1 MPCIDALIRCFSSS
15 AAGHAM
21 FAYCPLTHALD
32 GTFTMNFWNAG
43 QKVISR
49 VLNTDAAGRPRM
61 KLLDTEHAAGHEFC
75 EMRVRTM
82 NTHVDLWVRNGTTDL
97 DLLAMILGNQSMYD
111 LPDAIEPKVI
121 FDIGANIGIASVY
134 FAMRYPKAT
143 IYSFEPL
150 PENQILLQRNTE
162 IFANIHIMPFGL
174 SDRAGT
180 FTYCMSNNANSYGGG
195 TFCNVGHNPERA
207 IELPV
212 KTATTVINDLGIEQV
227 DILKIDTEGSEYAI
241 LQGIPENIVTTA
253 QAYIGELHGIGDWQ
267 FCEKLSKTHH
277 VGIDKRFNA
286 RCFPFLAV
294 RKDLAAT
301 GSEQSEAA

>member
-1 MPCIDALIRCFSSS
+1 
-15 AAGHAM
+15 
-21 FAYCPLTHALD
+21 
-32 GTFTMNFWNAG
+32 MNLWNAG
-43 QKVISR
+43 QKVIER
-49 VLNTDAAGRPRM
+49 VLNTDNTGRPRM
-61 KLLDTEHAAGHEFC
+61 KLLDSEPGVNHGMC

-82 NTHVDLWVRNGTTDL
+82 NTHVDLWVRTGTTDM
-97 DLLAMILGNQSMYD
+97 DLLGLILGRESIYE
-111 LPDAIEPKVI
+111 LPESVEPKVI

-150 PENQILLQRNTE
+150 PENQLLLKRNTE

-174 SDRAGT
+174 SDKAGT

-195 TFCNVGHNPERA
+195 TFCNVGHDPERS

-212 KTATTVINDLGIEQV
+212 KTAAAVIKDLGIEQV
-227 DILKIDTEGSEYAI
+227 DVMKMDTEGSEFAI
-241 LQGIPENIVTTA
+241 LEGIPENIVTSA

-267 FCEKLSKTHH
+267 FCEKLSKTHE
-277 VGIDKRFNA
+277 VGVDKRFNA

-294 RKDLAAT
+294 RKDLANSAVEEV
-301 GSEQSEAA
+301 EQVDQDDQAEAA

>member
-1 MPCIDALIRCFSSS
+1 
-15 AAGHAM
+15 
-21 FAYCPLTHALD
+21 
-32 GTFTMNFWNAG
+32 MNFWNAG
-43 QKVISR
+43 QKVLNR
-49 VLNTDAAGRPRM
+49 VLNTDNTGRPRM
-61 KLLDTEHAAGHEFC
+61 KLLDTEMGVNHELC
-75 EMRVRTM
+75 EMRVRTR
-82 NTHVDLWVRNGTTDL
+82 NTHVDLWVRSGTTDL
-97 DLLAMILGNQSMYD
+97 DLLGMILGSQGMYE
-111 LPDAIEPKVI
+111 LPDAVEPKVI

-150 PENQILLQRNTE
+150 PDNQHLLQRNTE

-174 SDRAGT
+174 SDKAGT

-195 TFCNVGHNPERA
+195 TFCNVGHDPERS

-212 KTATTVINDLGIEQV
+212 KTAAAVINDLGIDQV
-227 DILKIDTEGSEYAI
+227 DILKIDTEGSEFAI

-267 FCEKLSKTHH
+267 FCEKLSKTHQ
-277 VGIDKRFNA
+277 VGVDKRFNA

-294 RKDLAAT
+294 RKDLAA
-301 GSEQSEAA
+301 SAVEHVENVEQDELDEQAEAA

>member
-1 MPCIDALIRCFSSS
+1 
-15 AAGHAM
+15 
-21 FAYCPLTHALD
+21 
-32 GTFTMNFWNAG
+32 MNLWNAG
-43 QKVISR
+43 QKVIER
-49 VLNTDAAGRPRM
+49 VLNTDNTGRPRM
-61 KLLDTEHAAGHEFC
+61 KLLDSEPGVNHGMC

-82 NTHVDLWVRNGTTDL
+82 GTHVDLWVRTGTTDL
-97 DLLAMILGNQSMYD
+97 DLLGMILGKESMYK
-111 LPDAIEPKVI
+111 LPESVEPKVI

-150 PENQILLQRNTE
+150 PENQLLLKRNTE
-162 IFANIHIMPFGL
+162 IFSNIHIMPFGL
-174 SDRAGT
+174 SDKAGT

-195 TFCNVGHNPERA
+195 TFCNVGHDPERS

-212 KTATTVINDLGIEQV
+212 KTAAAVIKDLGIDQV
-227 DILKIDTEGSEYAI
+227 DVLKMDTEGSEFAI

-267 FCEKLSKTHH
+267 FCEKLSKTHE
-277 VGIDKRFNA
+277 VGVDKRFNA

-294 RKDLAAT
+294 RKDLACSAVAEV
-301 GSEQSEAA
+301 EQVDQDGQAEAA